1 MRHRAIDLHTER
13 HHMSTDLFAWTVRA
27 MPIPPGKA
35 EKVAR
40 SCCIGAKGPDQSG
53 GMLAFTRK
61 KFVGSYFAL
70 SAVRRVHC
78 LSV

>member
-1 MRHRAIDLHTER
+1 MRSAAHLRGA
-13 HHMSTDLFAWTVRA
+13 STVDLFAWTGGA
-27 MPIPPGKA
+27 MSIPPGQA

-40 SCCIGAKGPDQSG
+40 SCCIGAKDADQPG
-53 GMLAFTRK
+53 GMLAFMRK

-78 LSV
+78 WSV